1 MAKTNETKQP
11 QKPVAP
17 SVAKAPSKTVRP
29 HTLSILVQNKFGTL
43 SRVAG
48 LFSGRGFN
56 IQTLNVA
63 PTQNPKISHMTVTLS
78 GDNSLDQAIKQL
90 SKLVEVLEVLD
101 LQEGDYTEREL
112 VLVKI
117 ACDVKS
123 RAEVMQFCEIF
134 RGRVID
140 VQHRALIIEMTGSSE
155 KIQKFLELLSTYK
168 ILELVRSGRLA
179 LARNEEPA
187 KAHTSHI

>member
-1 MAKTNETKQP
+1 MAKKISQSKESAAVSSNANP
-11 QKPVAP
+11 
-17 SVAKAPSKTVRP
+17 KAIRS

-63 PTQNPKISHMTVTLS
+63 PTQNPRISHMTVTLS

-90 SKLVEVLEVLD
+90 SKLVEVLEVID

-112 VLVKI
+112 MLVKV

-123 RAEVMQFCEIF
+123 RPEIMQFCEIF
-134 RGRVID
+134 RGKIID
-140 VQHRALIIEMTGSSE
+140 VQHRALTIELTGSTE
-155 KIQKFLELLSTYK
+155 KLEKFLDLLRPHK
-168 ILELVRSGRLA
+168 LLELVRSGRLA
-179 LARNEEPA
+179 LKRSETPA
-187 KAHTSHI
+187 SAHLKHGG